1 MTVQQL
7 DAQKIVK
14 TVEGVVTSDKMD
26 KTVVVMVERKVR
38 HEKYEKILTRSTK
51 FHVHDEENVAKT
63 GDKVLIK
70 QSRPCSKTKAWALVS
85 VVEKAK

>member
-70 QSRPCSKTKAWALVS
+70 QSRPHSKTKSWTLVN
-85 VVEKAK
+85 VVEKTK

>member
-1 MTVQQL
+1 MAVQQSET
-7 DAQKIVK
+7 QKIIK
-14 TVEGVVTSDKMD
+14 TVEGLVVSDKMD

-51 FHVHDEENVAKT
+51 FHVHDEESVAKM
-63 GDKVLIK
+63 GDRVLIK
-70 QSRPCSKTKAWALVS
+70 QSRPHSKTKAWSLVS